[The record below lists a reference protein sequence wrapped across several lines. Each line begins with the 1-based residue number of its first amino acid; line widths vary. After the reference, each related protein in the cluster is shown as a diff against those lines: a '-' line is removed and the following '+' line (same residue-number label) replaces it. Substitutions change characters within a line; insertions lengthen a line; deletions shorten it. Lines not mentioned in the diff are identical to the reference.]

1 MGEPSVLVDREA
13 GIATVTLNRPE
24 ALNAL
29 STGLRDELTGAFES
43 IGEDTDIGVVILTG
57 AGRAFSAGVDLK
69 ELGRSGTRDYGR
81 PEALSTPRDPVVA
94 LDSLAQ
100 PVIGAINGYAITGG
114 FEIALACDLLIAS
127 TEARFADTHARVG
140 ILPGWG
146 LSQRLGRAIGL
157 YRAKELSLTGNY
169 LDAERAYQWGL
180 VSRVVE
186 PEQLLP
192 TCRAL
197 AADILSCDPQTV
209 RGYKKVIDDAFA
221 LPFGAGM
228 ALEKERSRAHARNVR
243 ADEVEQRRRHI
254 QQRGRDQSR
263 RA

>member
-1 MGEPSVLVDREA
+1 MGEPTVLVEKGD

-29 STGLRDELTGAFES
+29 STGLRDELTSAFES
-43 IGEDTDIGVVILTG
+43 IAGDTDIGVVILTG

-81 PEALSTPRDPVVA
+81 PEALQTPRDPVVA
-94 LDSLAQ
+94 MSALAQ
-100 PVIGAINGYAITGG
+100 PILGAINGYAITGG

-197 AADILSCDPQTV
+197 AADILSCDRRTV
-209 RGYKKVIDDAFA
+209 HGYKEVIDEGFA
-221 LPFGAGM
+221 LSFGEGM
-228 ALEKERSRAHARNVR
+228 TLEKERSRAHSRDVR
-243 ADEVEQRRRHI
+243 AEEVEQRRSRI

>member
-1 MGEPSVLVDREA
+1 MGEPTVLVEKGD

-29 STGLRDELTGAFES
+29 STGLRDELTSAFES
-43 IGEDTDIGVVILTG
+43 IAGDTDIGVVILTG

-81 PEALSTPRDPVVA
+81 PEALQTPRDPVVA
-94 LDSLAQ
+94 MSALAQ
-100 PVIGAINGYAITGG
+100 PIIGAINGYAITGG

-197 AADILSCDPQTV
+197 AADILSCDRRTV
-209 RGYKKVIDDAFA
+209 HGYKEVIDEGFA
-221 LPFGAGM
+221 LSFGEGM
-228 ALEKERSRAHARNVR
+228 TLEKERSRAHSSDVR
-243 ADEVEQRRRHI
+243 AEEVEQRRSRI

>member
-1 MGEPSVLVDREA
+1 MGAPTVLVERSD

-29 STGLRDELTGAFES
+29 STGLRDELTSAFES
-43 IGEDTDIGVVILTG
+43 IAGDSDIGVVILTG

-81 PEALSTPRDPVVA
+81 PEALQTPRDPVVA
-94 LDSLAQ
+94 MSALAQ

-180 VSRVVE
+180 VSRIVE

-197 AADILSCDPQTV
+197 AADILSCDRRTV
-209 RGYKKVIDDAFA
+209 YGYKKVIDEGFA
-221 LPFGAGM
+221 LSFGEGM
-228 ALEKERSRAHARNVR
+228 TLEKERSRAHSRDVR
-243 ADEVEQRRRHI
+243 AEEVEQRRSHI